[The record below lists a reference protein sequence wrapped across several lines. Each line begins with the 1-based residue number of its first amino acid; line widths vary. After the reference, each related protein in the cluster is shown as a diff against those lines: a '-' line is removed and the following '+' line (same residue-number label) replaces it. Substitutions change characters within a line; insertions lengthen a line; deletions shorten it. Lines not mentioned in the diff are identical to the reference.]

1 MVDTVDAATRS
12 RMMAGI
18 GSRNTKPELL
28 VRRHL
33 HARGFRYTLGG
44 AGLPGRP
51 DIVLPKWKV
60 AVFVNGCFWHWHG
73 CHLSKIPNANCTF
86 WETKLMANQTR
97 DDVSQMAIVSTG
109 WRVAIVWECA
119 LRGSFAESQLPR
131 LIRNLERWIRT
142 KPKSKVLEL
151 PSSTTPRV
159 LHKTK

>member
-18 GSRNTKPELL
+18 GSRNTQPELL

-33 HARGFRYTLGG
+33 HARGFRYTLDG

-60 AVFVNGCFWHWHG
+60 AIFVNGCFWHWHG
-73 CHLSKIPNANCTF
+73 CHLSKIPDANRAF
-86 WETKLMANQTR
+86 WETKLMANQAR
-97 DDVSQMAIVSTG
+97 DYVSQMAIVSAG

-119 LRGSFAESQLPR
+119 LRGKLAESQLPR
-131 LIRNLERWIRT
+131 LIRNLERWIRA

-151 PSSTTPRV
+151 P
-159 LHKTK
+159 

>member
-1 MVDTVDAATRS
+1 MVDTVDTATRS

-18 GSRNTKPELL
+18 GSRNTQPELL

-33 HARGFRYTLGG
+33 HARGFRYTLDG

-60 AVFVNGCFWHWHG
+60 AIFVNGCFWHWHG
-73 CHLSKIPNANCTF
+73 CHLSKIPDTNRAF

-119 LRGSFAESQLPR
+119 LRGHLAESKLPR
-131 LIRNLERWIRT
+131 LMQNFERWIRG
-142 KPKSKVLEL
+142 KSKHMVLEL
-151 PSSTTPRV
+151 PSTTDPRV
-159 LHKTK
+159 GQNTK